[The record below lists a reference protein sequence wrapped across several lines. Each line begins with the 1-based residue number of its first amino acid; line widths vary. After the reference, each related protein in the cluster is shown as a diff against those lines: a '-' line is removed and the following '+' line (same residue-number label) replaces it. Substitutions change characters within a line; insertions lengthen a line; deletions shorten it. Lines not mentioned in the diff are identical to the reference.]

1 VRLNNVT
8 QQERMGKSS
17 RGVVAVGRLAIGVL
31 GAAKVEPAPSADGP
45 ALAAAVGAWLV
56 GVDAAVCAVIG
67 TDFPRSL
74 ILEIARAGIDTSRI
88 QTLVPSDAMVGP
100 DLDPVPEQ
108 LAGLSPSWAV
118 HVCGLPSGRQR
129 EIVRSV
135 RQRVACITL
144 DIDVAG
150 TVVPDLNQLL
160 ALAAECDAFL
170 PDRTAVAQLWPGEPP
185 RAVLRLMADAGVPAA
200 VIKLGAGG
208 SLGMRG
214 GEIVSMPAFPV
225 MADDGMDV
233 GSVYAGAF
241 AAMYA
246 GDQDLRRAMAWAA
259 AAASVVVESNVLVGK
274 VSEFARKRVEAR
286 ARVLDGKMKA
296 LAD

>member
-1 VRLNNVT
+1 
-8 QQERMGKSS
+8 
-17 RGVVAVGRLAIGVL
+17 VGRLSIGVNRT
-31 GAAKVEPAPSADGP
+31 ANAEPAPSPDGP

-67 TDFPRSL
+67 PDFPKWL

-88 QTLVPSDAMVGP
+88 QPLGPSDATLGP
-100 DLDPVPEQ
+100 DLDPLPEQ
-108 LAGLSPSWAV
+108 LTNLSPSWAV

-129 EIVRSV
+129 EIVRSLK
-135 RQRVACITL
+135 QRVACITL

-150 TVVPDLNQLL
+150 TVAPDLNQVL

-170 PDRTAVAQLWPGEPP
+170 PGREEVAQLWPGEPP
-185 RAVLRLMADAGVPAA
+185 RAVLRAMADAGVPVA

-208 SLGMRG
+208 SLGIRG
-214 GEIVSMPAFPV
+214 GEIISMPAFPV
-225 MADDGMDV
+225 MAEGGMGV
-233 GSVYAGAF
+233 GNVYAGAF
-241 AAMYA
+241 AAIYA
-246 GDQDLRRAMAWAA
+246 DDHDLRRAMAWAA
-259 AAASVVVESNVLVGK
+259 AAASVVVESNSLLGK

-286 ARVLDGKMKA
+286 ARLLDGKMKA

>member
-1 VRLNNVT
+1 VPLNNVT
-8 QQERMGKSS
+8 QQDGMGKSS
-17 RGVVAVGRLAIGVL
+17 RGVVAVGRLSIGVDHT
-31 GAAKVEPAPSADGP
+31 AKAEPAPSPDGP

-56 GVDAAVCAVIG
+56 GVDAAVCSVIAP
-67 TDFPRSL
+67 DFPKWL
-74 ILEIARAGIDTSRI
+74 IPEIMRAGIDTSRI
-88 QTLVPSDAMVGP
+88 QPLAPSDPTAGP

-108 LAGLSPSWAV
+108 LTSLSPSWAV
-118 HVCGLPSGRQR
+118 HLCGLPPGRQR

-144 DIDVAG
+144 DIEVAG
-150 TVVPDLNQLL
+150 TVAPDVNQLL
-160 ALAAECDAFL
+160 TLAAECDAFL
-170 PDRTAVAQLWPGEPP
+170 PGRKEVAQLWPGEPP

-208 SLGMRG
+208 SLGIRG
-214 GEIVSMPAFPV
+214 GEIISMPAFPV
-225 MADDGMDV
+225 MADG
-233 GSVYAGAF
+233 GLGGGNVYAGAF

-259 AAASVVVESNVLVGK
+259 AAASVVVESNVLLGK

-286 ARVLDGKMKA
+286 ARILDGPMKA
-296 LAD
+296 LAN

>member
-8 QQERMGKSS
+8 QQEGMGKSS
-17 RGVVAVGRLAIGVL
+17 RGVVAVGRLSIGVNRT
-31 GAAKVEPAPSADGP
+31 ARAETAPSPGGP

-56 GVDAAVCAVIG
+56 GVDAAVCAVTG
-67 TDFPRSL
+67 PDFPKWL
-74 ILEIARAGIDTSRI
+74 IPEITRAGIDTSRI
-88 QTLVPSDAMVGP
+88 QPLAPSDAMLGP

-108 LAGLSPSWAV
+108 LTSLSPSWAV

-150 TVVPDLNQLL
+150 TVAPDLNQLL

-170 PDRTAVAQLWPGEPP
+170 PGRKEVAQLWPGEPP
-185 RAVLRLMADAGVPAA
+185 RAVLRLIADAGVPAA
-200 VIKLGAGG
+200 VIKLGAAG

-214 GEIVSMPAFPV
+214 GEIISMPAFPV
-225 MADDGMDV
+225 MADG
-233 GSVYAGAF
+233 GIGGGNVYAGAF
-241 AAMYA
+241 AAIYA
-246 GDQDLRRAMAWAA
+246 GDHDLRRAMAWAA
-259 AAASVVVESNVLVGK
+259 AAASVVVESNVLLGK

-286 ARVLDGKMKA
+286 ARILDGPMKA

>member
-1 VRLNNVT
+1 
-8 QQERMGKSS
+8 MGKSL
-17 RGVVAVGRLAIGVL
+17 RGVIAVGRLSIA
-31 GAAKVEPAPSADGP
+31 AHCTAKVEAAPSPDGP

-56 GVDAAVCAVIG
+56 GVDAAVCAVIAP
-67 TDFPRSL
+67 DFPEWL

-88 QTLVPSDAMVGP
+88 QPLARSDAMLEP

-108 LAGLSPSWAV
+108 LTGLSPNWAV

-135 RQRVACITL
+135 RQPVACITL

-150 TVVPDLNQLL
+150 TPTPDLNQLL
-160 ALAAECDAFL
+160 ATAAECDAFL
-170 PDRTAVAQLWPGEPP
+170 AGQTEVARLWPGEPP
-185 RAVLRLMADAGVPAA
+185 RAVLRMMADAGIPAA

-208 SLGMRG
+208 SLGIRG
-214 GEIVSMPAFPV
+214 GEITSMPAFPV
-225 MADDGMDV
+225 MADGGIGV
-233 GSVYAGAF
+233 GNVYAGAF
-241 AAMYA
+241 TAVYA
-246 GDQDLRRAMAWAA
+246 GDHDLRRAMAWAA
-259 AAASVVVESNVLVGK
+259 AAASVVVESNVLLGK

-286 ARVLDGKMKA
+286 AQILDRKMKA

>member
-1 VRLNNVT
+1 
-8 QQERMGKSS
+8 MGKSS
-17 RGVVAVGRLAIGVL
+17 RGVVAVGRLSIGVHRT
-31 GAAKVEPAPSADGP
+31 AKVEPAPSPDGP

-67 TDFPRSL
+67 PDFPNSL

-88 QTLVPSDAMVGP
+88 QTLAPSDAIVGH

-108 LAGLSPSWAV
+108 LTSLSPSWGV

-144 DIDVAG
+144 DIDVAE
-150 TVVPDLNQLL
+150 TVKPDLNQLL

-170 PDRTAVAQLWPGEPP
+170 PGQKEVAQLWPGEPP
-185 RAVLRLMADAGVPAA
+185 RAVLRLMADAGVPTA
-200 VIKLGAGG
+200 VILLGAGG

-225 MADDGMDV
+225 MADGGMDV

-241 AAMYA
+241 AAMCA

-259 AAASVVVESNVLVGK
+259 AAASVVVESNVLLGK

-286 ARVLDGKMKA
+286 ARILDGKMKA

>member
-1 VRLNNVT
+1 
-8 QQERMGKSS
+8 MGKSS
-17 RGVVAVGRLAIGVL
+17 RGLVAVGGLSIGVNRT
-31 GAAKVEPAPSADGP
+31 ARAEPAPSPDGP

-67 TDFPRSL
+67 PDFPKRL
-74 ILEIARAGIDTSRI
+74 ILEITQAGIDTSPIRSLAPGD
-88 QTLVPSDAMVGP
+88 TVLGP

-108 LAGLSPSWAV
+108 LTGLSPSWAL

-135 RQRVACITL
+135 RQRVASITL
-144 DIDVAG
+144 DIDIAGSVA
-150 TVVPDLNQLL
+150 PDLNQLL

-170 PDRTAVAQLWPGEPP
+170 PGREEVAHLWPGEPP

-200 VIKLGAGG
+200 VIKLDAGG
-208 SLGMRG
+208 SLGIRG
-214 GEIVSMPAFPV
+214 GEIISMPAFPV
-225 MADDGMDV
+225 MADSGM
-233 GSVYAGAF
+233 GGGNVYAGAF
-241 AAMYA
+241 AARYA

-259 AAASVVVESNVLVGK
+259 AAASVVVESNLLLGM
-274 VSEFARKRVEAR
+274 VSEFGRKRVEAR
-286 ARVLDGKMKA
+286 ARILDGKMKA

>member
-17 RGVVAVGRLAIGVL
+17 RGVVAVGRLAIGVHRT
-31 GAAKVEPAPSADGP
+31 AKVEPAPSPDGP

-67 TDFPRSL
+67 PDFPKSL

-88 QTLVPSDAMVGP
+88 QTLVPSDAIVGP

-108 LAGLSPSWAV
+108 LTGLSPGWAV
-118 HVCGLPSGRQR
+118 HICGLPSGRQR

-135 RQRVACITL
+135 RQCVACITL
-144 DIDVAG
+144 DIDVSA
-150 TVVPDLNQLL
+150 TVAPDLNQLL

-170 PDRTAVAQLWPGEPP
+170 PGQKEVAQLWPGEPP

-214 GEIVSMPAFPV
+214 GEIVSIPAFPV
-225 MADDGMDV
+225 MADGGMDV
-233 GSVYAGAF
+233 GNVYAGAF
-241 AAMYA
+241 AAMYT

-259 AAASVVVESNVLVGK
+259 AAASVVVESNVLLGK